1 MTEINFVKTY
11 SPLTSDEIVA
21 REKGNMD
28 EKRFRHC
35 IGVSQTSRK
44 LAELNNYNPDK
55 AALAGF
61 IHDYAKQ
68 VAPERFIEV
77 IKEQNFDPDLLNY
90 NRAIWH
96 GIVGAYFI
104 EKELKIT
111 DPEILTA
118 IRRHTTADVEM
129 TTLDKIVFVAD
140 FVEPG
145 RDFPGVEEA
154 RKVAFANLD
163 DGVGFELAHTLDF
176 LITNRKKIYP
186 KTFAAYNKWA
196 VKD

>member
-1 MTEINFVKTY
+1 
-11 SPLTSDEIVA
+11 
-21 REKGNMD
+21 
-28 EKRFRHC
+28 
-35 IGVSQTSRK
+35 
-44 LAELNNYNPDK
+44 
-55 AALAGF
+55 
-61 IHDYAKQ
+61 
-68 VAPERFIEV
+68 
-77 IKEQNFDPDLLNY
+77 
-90 NRAIWH
+90 AIWH

-129 TTLDKIVFVAD
+129 TILDKIVFVAD
-140 FVEPG
+140 FIEPG

-154 RKVAFANLD
+154 RKVAYDNLD